1 MIKVGGGGVSQIY
14 DISFISHPLELCLKF
29 LSAVKSIYMPL
40 NELHISRCII
50 LSSMISRR
58 CTLCFEGSSTSYML
72 LLEKVMK
79 RSIHALCLHI
89 LL

>member
-1 MIKVGGGGVSQIY
+1 MSQIY

-79 RSIHALCLHI
+79 RSILALCLHI